1 MVIDVLGL
9 YTTELVN
16 RRGSA
21 LAVQTEFVHLLDV
34 GNEAYAASG
43 ANVRFRFVAF
53 HETNY
58 AIGPNKDNDVA
69 LNDIRINNL
78 PDLDLHAARDALRA
92 WMRNQNRWRA
102 GALTGYYSSG
112 CVCFSSRMHC
122 FKVFGCRLIMT

>member
-1 MVIDVLGL
+1 MQHQVNASGATGRGVDAIALGIQHAGVHLHPRVLGL
-9 YTTELVN
+9 QRFGVAPMG
-16 RRGSA
+16 GSA

-78 PDLDLHAARDALRA
+78 PDLDLHAARDA
-92 WMRNQNRWRA
+92 A
-102 GALTGYYSSG
+102 GADVLAGVGATPAAD
-112 CVCFSSRMHC
+112 
-122 FKVFGCRLIMT
+122 